1 MNKTGVHGHRTR
13 FLSIAKAPS
22 YHSSYSPRCDQACRW
37 WSCGTTENVPNKKR
51 IMWTSFF
58 HDDVTTDSSVGRAG
72 DCRMNPISDIS
83 RSLVQI
89 RLGGVLF
96 QLDAN
101 DFIERKKNI
110 LMIVARKF
118 TYHSSYSPR
127 YEQVYPLEW
136 QKKGIVFQLEGQET
150 FTYLFIYALKVGGDV
165 RTKSAPISC

>member
-1 MNKTGVHGHRTR
+1 M
-13 FLSIAKAPS
+13 
-22 YHSSYSPRCDQACRW
+22 
-37 WSCGTTENVPNKKR
+37 
-51 IMWTSFF
+51 
-58 HDDVTTDSSVGRAG
+58 TTDSSVGRAG

-118 TYHSSYSPR
+118 NVYGSFFASCILAILLMYCRNSPA
-127 YEQVYPLEW
+127 E
-136 QKKGIVFQLEGQET
+136 IAQLGEHQTED
-150 FTYLFIYALKVGGDV
+150 LKVPGSIPGLGTIVTRSFIDCH
-165 RTKSAPISC
+165 SG